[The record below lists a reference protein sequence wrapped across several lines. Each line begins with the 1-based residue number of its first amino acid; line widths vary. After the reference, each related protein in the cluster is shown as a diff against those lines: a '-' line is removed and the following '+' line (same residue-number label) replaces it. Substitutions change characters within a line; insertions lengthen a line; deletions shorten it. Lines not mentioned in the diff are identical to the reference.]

1 MCNIINNIIIIVTIY
16 IIITKFHV
24 KFYAMHLLFS
34 YPNLKITDP
43 FDVIKKWEMIFLV
56 SQSQTNFH
64 FFVLK

>member
-43 FDVIKKWEMIFLV
+43 FDVIKK
-56 SQSQTNFH
+56 
-64 FFVLK
+64 